1 MIHAEIALHGGKM
14 SRTARQSKILSLISI
29 YDIDTQE
36 DLARHLRQEG
46 FEVTQATVSRDIKE
60 LGLVKSLGVKGTY
73 RYTTKQTID
82 STIST
87 KLLNVVRE
95 ATLSVVTA
103 GNLVVV
109 KTIGDGAS
117 AVSSAIE
124 QILGADVVGMVADRN
139 TILIVCMTEF
149 QANNVA
155 NKVNQLL

>member
-1 MIHAEIALHGGKM
+1 M
-14 SRTARQSKILSLISI
+14 SRSARQSKILSLIAT

-36 DLARHLRQEG
+36 DLARALRQEG
-46 FEVTQATVSRDIKE
+46 FDVTQATVSRDIKE
-60 LGLVKSLGVKGTY
+60 LGLVKSLGTNGAYK
-73 RYTTKQTID
+73 YTTKRTID
-82 STIST
+82 VTIST

-124 QILGADVVGMVADRN
+124 QILGADFVGMVADRN

-149 QANNVA
+149 QANTVA
-155 NKVNQLL
+155 TKVHQLL

>member
-1 MIHAEIALHGGKM
+1 MQVTLHGGKM
-14 SRTARQSKILSLISI
+14 SRSARQSKILSLIST

-36 DLARHLRQEG
+36 DLARYLRQEG

-60 LGLVKSLGVKGTY
+60 LGLVKSLGANGAY
-73 RYTTKQTID
+73 RYTTKQTIE

-95 ATLSVVTA
+95 AILSVVTA

-155 NKVNQLL
+155 SKVNKLL

>member
-1 MIHAEIALHGGKM
+1 M
-14 SRTARQSKILSLISI
+14 SRSARQSKILSLIAT

-36 DLARHLRQEG
+36 DLARLLHVEG
-46 FEVTQATVSRDIKE
+46 FDVTQATVSRDIKE
-60 LGLVKSLGVKGTY
+60 LGLVKSLGANGAY

-82 STIST
+82 VTISS

-103 GNLVVV
+103 NNLVVV

-124 QILGADVVGMVADRN
+124 QILGAEVVGIVADRN
-139 TILIVCMTEF
+139 TILIVCMTDF
-149 QANNVA
+149 QANAVA
-155 NKVNQLL
+155 NKVSQLM

>member
-1 MIHAEIALHGGKM
+1 MNTKDNFKYSKKE
-14 SRTARQSKILSLISI
+14 RQDLIIKLISENPVE
-29 YDIDTQE
+29 TQGQLTSCLIE
-36 DLARHLRQEG
+36 NG
-46 FEVTQATVSRDIKE
+46 FDVTQATVSRDIKE
-60 LGLVKSLGVKGTY
+60 LGLVKSLGANGAY
-73 RYTTKQTID
+73 RYTTKQTIE

-95 ATLSVVTA
+95 AILSVVTA

-155 NKVNQLL
+155 NKVNKLL

>member
-1 MIHAEIALHGGKM
+1 M
-14 SRTARQSKILSLISI
+14 SRSARQSKILSLIAT

-36 DLARHLRQEG
+36 DLARLLHVEG
-46 FEVTQATVSRDIKE
+46 FDVTQATVSRDIKE
-60 LGLVKSLGVKGTY
+60 LGLVKSLGANGAY

-82 STIST
+82 VTISS

-103 GNLVVV
+103 NNLVVV

-124 QILGADVVGMVADRN
+124 QILGAEVVGIVADRN
-139 TILIVCMTEF
+139 TILIVCMTDF
-149 QANNVA
+149 QANAVA
-155 NKVNQLL
+155 NKVSKLM

>member
-1 MIHAEIALHGGKM
+1 MK
-14 SRTARQSKILSLISI
+14 SARQKKIIELIEK

-36 DLARHLRQEG
+36 TLIERLSEIGISA
-46 FEVTQATVSRDIKE
+46 TQTTVSRDIKE
-60 LGLVKSLGVKGTY
+60 LGLVKSLGANGAY
-73 RYTTKQTID
+73 RYTTKQTIE

-95 ATLSVVTA
+95 ALLSVVTA

-155 NKVNQLL
+155 NKVNKLL